1 VNDELRVLVVD
12 DQPAVITALGVL
24 FDLHD
29 IPNITATN
37 PEDARRIVSSEALG
51 AVVMDMNFSPHVTSG
66 EEGVELFHSL
76 RAVDPE
82 LPIVVIT
89 AWASLEAAVDL
100 VKAGAADYMEKPWQ
114 DDRLVEAVRTLVDL
128 RRSRRDS
135 RRARRDLSVDHD
147 LCGIVYSSP
156 AMHNVVSLAVNVA
169 DSPAPV
175 LITGPSGSGKEKL
188 AEIVQANSAR
198 CGAPFVRVNVG
209 AIPAE
214 LMETELFGA
223 EAGAFTG
230 ATGRRIGHFESADRG
245 TLFLDEIDAL
255 PLSGQVTLLR
265 ALQSGEFRRLGSS
278 TALSADVRIIS
289 ATNADLTAAVA
300 EGDFREDLYYRLN
313 VFELRVPPLS
323 RRPDDV
329 LPLAEH
335 FLARHSAGRGLELS
349 SSAVRALGDHDWPGN
364 VRELEN
370 RIQRAVVV
378 ASGGRI
384 RVQDLGLDPRSAL
397 TRVELDDAARAEREH
412 LLDVLDRFRGVI
424 AHAAEELGIS
434 RQAMYRRMDRLG
446 IELERRPRTK
456 APTS

>member
-1 VNDELRVLVVD
+1 VVD
-12 DQPAVITALGVL
+12 DQPAVVTALGVL

-29 IPNITATN
+29 IPNVAASS
-37 PEDARRIVSSEALG
+37 PDQARRIVSTEALG
-51 AVVMDMNFSPHVTSG
+51 AVVMDMNFSPHVTTG

-76 RAVDPE
+76 RAIDPE

-100 VKAGAADYMEKPWQ
+100 VKAGAADYLEKPWQ
-114 DDRLVEAVRTLVDL
+114 DDRLVEAVRNLVDL
-128 RRSRRDS
+128 RRSRRDG
-135 RRARRDLSVDHD
+135 RRARRDLADGHD

-169 DSPAPV
+169 GSPAPV

-188 AEIVQANSAR
+188 AEIVQANSSRRA
-198 CGAPFVRVNVG
+198 GPFVRVNVG

-214 LMETELFGA
+214 LMESELFGA

-230 ATGRRIGHFESADRG
+230 ATGRRIGHFESADGG
-245 TLFLDEIDAL
+245 TLFLDEIDGL

-278 TALSADVRIIS
+278 TARSADVRIVS
-289 ATNADLTAAVA
+289 ATNADLASAVA
-300 EGDFREDLYYRLN
+300 DGAFREDLYYRLN
-313 VFELRVPPLS
+313 VVELRVPPLS

-335 FLARHSAGRGLELS
+335 FLQRHAPDRGLELS
-349 SSAVRALGDHDWPGN
+349 GSAVQALADHDWPGN

-384 RVQDLGLDPRSAL
+384 RVHDLGLEPGASRAAI
-397 TRVELDDAARAEREH
+397 ELDDAERAERER
-412 LLDVLDRFRGVI
+412 LLEVLDHYRGVI
-424 AHAAEELGIS
+424 ARAAEELGIS
-434 RQAMYRRMDRLG
+434 RQAVYRKMDRLG
-446 IELERRPRTK
+446 IELERRPRPK